1 MRNPYNDSNYLYF
14 SKDTDKE
21 CAMHS
26 KSDNMEIMAYD
37 DANKV
42 IEELFES
49 LHPRYQIRF

>member
-49 LHPRYQIRF
+49 LHPRYQICF